1 MEIIVG
7 LILIFVSIIFA
18 TLIWLVI
25 SNATLGYSPVLGSL
39 ALALCCYW
47 FGKLGFRLVLNKPR
61 KGGRLLSDN
70 SLKLGC
76 IFFGVSSIL
85 WGIFSIKAIMHGT
98 SKAWLTLILA
108 KLITP
113 ILRP

>member
-1 MEIIVG
+1 MNFYEQSPGRVMEIIVG

-61 KGGRLLSDN
+61 KGGRLLRIN
-70 SLKLGC
+70 
-76 IFFGVSSIL
+76 
-85 WGIFSIKAIMHGT
+85 
-98 SKAWLTLILA
+98 
-108 KLITP
+108 
-113 ILRP
+113 